1 LDLADVEAGRE
12 AVRRQ
17 LVRRRDDRLDI
28 AAANALDDELE
39 QIPQVPTTHLR
50 AGGLV
55 ARMASI
61 ELGNGFVDDSILG
74 AGEDC

>member
-1 LDLADVEAGRE
+1 V
-12 AVRRQ
+12 
-17 LVRRRDDRLDI
+17 
-28 AAANALDDELE
+28 NALDDELE